1 MKLWPSLA
9 RHATSTTKSKAS
21 NLRQRILCA
30 AGCYLIC
37 SGQAI
42 SADPAPSTLFDL
54 HQWKL
59 QIPGPKEI
67 KSLQGYT
74 SDYFHLNAQKE
85 LCFKLD
91 AAEKGTTPNTH
102 FVRSE
107 LRHLPVW
114 KSSET
119 HSMSAEVRVI
129 SHLKPDKVTV
139 LQIHGITEDNDD
151 APPLLRIAMQKGDLV
166 AVIKTSPDGDK
177 NDTIILKKGLRESF
191 VKVDVSV
198 HTGQLK
204 IAVDHEEKV
213 NRSLSFW
220 AFPNYFKAGCYP
232 QAKEGT
238 VEVIFRK
245 LSAE

>member
-1 MKLWPSLA
+1 MSNTLQKALNASL
-9 RHATSTTKSKAS
+9 
-21 NLRQRILCA
+21 RILSV
-30 AGCYLIC
+30 AGCYVIC
-37 SGQAI
+37 AGQAM

-67 KSLQGYT
+67 KSLKGYS

-91 AAEKGTTPNTH
+91 AAKKGTTPNTH

-119 HSMSAEVRVI
+119 RSMSAEVRVI

-139 LQIHGITEDNDD
+139 LQIHGITEANDD

-166 AVIKTSPDGDK
+166 AVIKTSPNGDK
-177 NDTIILKKGLRESF
+177 NDTLILKKGVRESF

-198 HTGQLK
+198 HAGQLK
-204 IAVDHEEKV
+204 IAVDHQEKV

-232 QAKEGT
+232 QATEGT